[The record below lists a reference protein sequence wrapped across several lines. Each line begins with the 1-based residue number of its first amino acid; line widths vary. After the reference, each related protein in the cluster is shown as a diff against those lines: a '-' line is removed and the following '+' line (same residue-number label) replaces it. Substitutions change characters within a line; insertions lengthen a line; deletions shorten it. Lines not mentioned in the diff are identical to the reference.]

1 MARDKG
7 TGKKQKFLDALKVCT
22 SHITAVPGRRDPQK
36 WGLWSQLRTP
46 PAHGDPVTYLLLC
59 PLREAQAAFLFG

>member
-22 SHITAVPGRRDPQK
+22 SHITAVPGRRTH
-36 WGLWSQLRTP
+36 RN
-46 PAHGDPVTYLLLC
+46 GDSGGSCGHRLHTVTL
-59 PLREAQAAFLFG
+59 